1 MQKASWSQTSVTV
14 DLVLKTSFCKEDAFP
29 VLHVEQIKVLMKSN
43 KEVRLNDTGDWRK
56 LTQKLWSLHRCLSHA
71 EVWDYDLQ
79 AQSPPSVL
87 YPQSLDM
94 EGVAGSKGG
103 PRLSPIFT
111 LTFKDTPMYDWQPK
125 SFHLPVA
132 ASEFWLVNCTDSL
145 AWPPLSFC
153 FTSWLASS
161 LEPRTSVAHSTV
173 PKLHFSSLHF
183 SLGLCQIF
191 LSCAMDL
198 VHSFPSSLLSDKHI
212 HLPYS
217 TFQAVSYSSSSCSL
231 VQHLVHIIY
240 PTC

>member
-1 MQKASWSQTSVTV
+1 M

-56 LTQKLWSLHRCLSHA
+56 LTQKLWSPHRCLSYA

-111 LTFKDTPMYDWQPK
+111 LTFKDTPMYD
-125 SFHLPVA
+125 
-132 ASEFWLVNCTDSL
+132 C
-145 AWPPLSFC
+145 
-153 FTSWLASS
+153 
-161 LEPRTSVAHSTV
+161 
-173 PKLHFSSLHF
+173 
-183 SLGLCQIF
+183 
-191 LSCAMDL
+191 
-198 VHSFPSSLLSDKHI
+198 
-212 HLPYS
+212 
-217 TFQAVSYSSSSCSL
+217 
-231 VQHLVHIIY
+231 
-240 PTC
+240 